1 MKVKYSLSRDMFL
14 CSDIT
19 VLPQIP
25 GVPRPSLQPL
35 PGFHGPLDC
44 QLGSIMMEED
54 LGGLEITS
62 WPHVRAANGKANGSC
77 SIRPRRR
84 EIRSS
89 YCKDSAPV
97 TPAVKIWFYQERN
110 MMSKVCSLVKDQ

>member
-14 CSDIT
+14 CSDTT

-25 GVPRPSLQPL
+25 GVHRPSLQPL
-35 PGFHGPLDC
+35 PGFHGSLDC

-62 WPHVRAANGKANGSC
+62 WPHVRAADGKANGSC
-77 SIRPRRR
+77 SIRSRRR

-89 YCKDSAPV
+89 HCRDSALV